1 MVPPRNLDGPE
12 SNFLYEARR
21 PRAESE
27 IPYTWFP
34 NDRYLVNDS
43 PHPTKKRL
51 LAGLAPERATAK

>member
-12 SNFLYEARR
+12 SNF
-21 PRAESE
+21 
-27 IPYTWFP
+27 IYTWFP